1 MYKSLLLFVFNF
13 RQTMDTFTVPIAEQT
28 LIACFTFTQLNT
40 FTLGSCPVLP
50 QSSTVG
56 H

>member
-1 MYKSLLLFVFNF
+1 MYIPNDKSFIFI
-13 RQTMDTFTVPIAEQT
+13 QTKDTFTSPIAEQT
-28 LIACFTFTQLNT
+28 LIPCFTFTQLNT